1 MILKFVLVD
10 SKVST
15 PKTLPSI
22 VTLSISK
29 VILLMLVISSL
40 ISLPM
45 MNGSSF
51 FGGLGISLIFS
62 FSISFRVSIDFSL
75 FILVSILIGN
85 PALFSFFS
93 RSSLILENFI
103 SSALLATSTFK
114 VFPSNSILFSRNIES
129 KGASLLYSSIR

>member
-1 MILKFVLVD
+1 
-10 SKVST
+10 
-15 PKTLPSI
+15 
-22 VTLSISK
+22 
-29 VILLMLVISSL
+29 MLVISSL

-85 PALFSFFS
+85 PALFRFFS
-93 RSSLILENFI
+93 RSSLMLENFI
-103 SSALLATSTFK
+103 SSALLATSTFR
-114 VFPSNSILFSRNIES
+114 VSPSNSILPSKKIDS